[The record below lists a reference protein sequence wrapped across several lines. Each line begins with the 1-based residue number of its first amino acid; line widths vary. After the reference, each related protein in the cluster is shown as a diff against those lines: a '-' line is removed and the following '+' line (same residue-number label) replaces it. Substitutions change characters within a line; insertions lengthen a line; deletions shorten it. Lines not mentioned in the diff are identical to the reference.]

1 MRKFLFGGILAVMFV
16 ACGGEKK
23 PDFAAAHAAC
33 NYYNMLVEGKAA
45 EFVDGMDT
53 PDTIPVGYRE
63 QLVANAK
70 MFMAQQQDEHQ
81 GLRKVDVLN
90 CVNDSLSQTANAFL
104 MFCYGDSTVEE
115 IVVPMVKRDGKW
127 LMK

>member
-1 MRKFLFGGILAVMFV
+1 MRKFLFSAVLVIILA
-16 ACGGEKK
+16 ACSGNK
-23 PDFAAAHAAC
+23 PDFAAAHAASD
-33 NYYNMLVEGKAA
+33 YYNLLVDGKVG
-45 EFVDGMDT
+45 EFVDGMDM
-53 PDTIPVGYRE
+53 PDSIPTSYRE
-63 QLVANAK
+63 QLIANAK
-70 MFMAQQQDEHQ
+70 MFLAQQQEEHK
-81 GLRKVDVLN
+81 GLKKVDVMN